1 MGRNKKY
8 NTVEERKEAQK
19 KWQADHYERNK
30 KEILKKARERY
41 RAKKIEKAKRDRMK
55 KLYDE

>member
-1 MGRNKKY
+1 MGRKKKY
-8 NTVEERKEAQK
+8 NTVEERKEAQR

-30 KEILKKARERY
+30 KEILKRARDAY
-41 RAKKIEKAKRDRMK
+41 RKKKIEKAKRERMK